1 MTEPYVR
8 VRLPGSGHEV
18 SLRESAVT
26 DKMQRLDEQAADRF
40 GRPLPPKY
48 RRRAPKTTD
57 ATRPGGNSITPAPTE
72 ASK

>member
-57 ATRPGGNSITPAPTE
+57 ATRSGGVSTPAPTE